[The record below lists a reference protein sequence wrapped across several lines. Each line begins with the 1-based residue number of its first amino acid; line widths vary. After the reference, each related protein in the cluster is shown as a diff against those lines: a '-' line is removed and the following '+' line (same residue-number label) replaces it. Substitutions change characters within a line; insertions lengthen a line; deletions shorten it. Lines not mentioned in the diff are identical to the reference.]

1 MSRSSTNSLS
11 DPSTSQNSGSL
22 LLSNPIHVGAVNNT
36 SYPHNLASL
45 SSLEASGS
53 TYSDRPVLSEAAVPR
68 VLSQPQESFSQ
79 SRYSQQNPSPVVP
92 SLGSHL
98 GLYNVSNPCPVP
110 FPEAGQSQLGPLTS
124 RSTPLPPQF
133 AQPMHSSLV
142 SFQPPVVGLPLA
154 RPFGHDTRPPAPW
167 QSNVGSTVSTAPF
180 DPRLHLSLSDVWFD
194 PSGSIRLLIKS
205 SKTDPF
211 RRGVLLSIGPSGNSL
226 CPVSALRHYLQLR
239 GFAPGP
245 LFVSSLGC
253 PLSPFLVN
261 SWLRSILATV
271 GISGHYS
278 SHSFRIGAA
287 TCAAAAGVPD
297 HLIKTLGRWSS
308 NAYQL
313 YIRTPPHVLSSVAAV
328 LAQRWLVLAEGFE
341 CLRTPLSSVAGVL

>member
-1 MSRSSTNSLS
+1 MPWAVHFKFLLRSPLIFTARSMSRSSTNSLS
-11 DPSTSQNSGSL
+11 DPSTSQSSGSL

-36 SYPHNLASL
+36 SNPHNLASL

-167 QSNVGSTVSTAPF
+167 QSNVGSTVSTAPG
-180 DPRLHLSLSDVWFD
+180 LSQSGTPYYFPLRCRVIWGLVTSTPCSD
-194 PSGSIRLLIKS
+194 STS
-205 SKTDPF
+205 
-211 RRGVLLSIGPSGNSL
+211 
-226 CPVSALRHYLQLR
+226 
-239 GFAPGP
+239 
-245 LFVSSLGC
+245 FV
-253 PLSPFLVN
+253 
-261 SWLRSILATV
+261 
-271 GISGHYS
+271 
-278 SHSFRIGAA
+278 
-287 TCAAAAGVPD
+287 
-297 HLIKTLGRWSS
+297 
-308 NAYQL
+308 
-313 YIRTPPHVLSSVAAV
+313 
-328 LAQRWLVLAEGFE
+328 
-341 CLRTPLSSVAGVL
+341 

>member
-11 DPSTSQNSGSL
+11 DPSTSQSSGSL

-36 SYPHNLASL
+36 SNPHNLASL

-167 QSNVGSTVSTAPF
+167 QSNVGSTVSTAPGLAKSGTLYYFPLTMPRYLGTRDLYPPAPTPPRSF
-180 DPRLHLSLSDVWFD
+180 DNAMV
-194 PSGSIRLLIKS
+194 
-205 SKTDPF
+205 
-211 RRGVLLSIGPSGNSL
+211 IGPGFN
-226 CPVSALRHYLQLR
+226 PVPHR
-239 GFAPGP
+239 
-245 LFVSSLGC
+245 
-253 PLSPFLVN
+253 LVTA
-261 SWLRSILATV
+261 IT
-271 GISGHYS
+271 SGHYVDL
-278 SHSFRIGAA
+278 AA
-287 TCAAAAGVPD
+287 LLASP
-297 HLIKTLGRWSS
+297 SEE
-308 NAYQL
+308 
-313 YIRTPPHVLSSVAAV
+313 SSVPT
-328 LAQRWLVLAEGFE
+328 LTLDGRLVIAPPPPPPQITSDFRHCPLGSSFLHLHVCTCVIFSPSCPRPIALQSADFAHSGSVWRRRLAE
-341 CLRTPLSSVAGVL
+341 L